1 MITMFS
7 RIKLQF
13 ELAADAEHILK
24 SVSPDNFPL
33 PKGLQIESSIVNNQL
48 IFEIKCDRGLESLAA
63 TIEDLLSAIDL
74 SIRTLESIN

>member
-1 MITMFS
+1 MFS
-7 RIKLQF
+7 RVELKF
-13 ELAADAEHILK
+13 ELAADAERILQ

-33 PKGLQIESSIVNNQL
+33 PKGLQIKSSISSNQL
-48 IFEIKCDRGLESLAA
+48 IFEIRCDRGIESLAA